1 MASRTA
7 RTVLLVG
14 APLAAVATF
23 MLGLRVGA
31 GEAVRSASIFAAPPG
46 KPPAAGAPTPLALQ
60 ILTYYEE
67 RSVRETIA
75 MKGLVLVARSK
86 GKEARWTGASNADG
100 IAEANLAIEGFSKG
114 DPLDV
119 ELRVEGER
127 EPLAAG
133 SIASVDVPWGRS
145 SSSRA
150 AARPAKRTGPIE
162 LDVLVEGERL
172 VPGFETSLWIHASK
186 PSTLDLVP
194 EPGLRLTKEHVTT
207 CDGGW
212 AEAPAIAEGHVV
224 GIGVTAHASELKG
237 EWFGPLPVAP
247 GAFFVGMPRVVPENE
262 AQTIVLVAP
271 NPRHVVYAEVDDE
284 RGRVAAAALPV
295 ALDPGD
301 AIPRARFALPPL
313 AKGLHWLVVSGEP
326 RGAEHL
332 AGAAIA
338 KPFVV
343 GPMQD
348 ACTVGPM
355 LAQAPAEG
363 FPRWLALDG
372 MAVRGATNRSRHRLG
387 LFIGLLALVSA
398 AAIDVL
404 LLIAAAREARAAM
417 LLADL
422 DDPDAARGRVTAKP
436 PGGSLAIALLLAV
449 LGFALLA
456 VLLFVKG

>member
-1 MASRTA
+1 MKRKL
-7 RTVLLVG
+7 LLVG
-14 APLAAVATF
+14 APLVAVGTF

-31 GEAVRSASIFAAPPG
+31 GEAVRAASIFAAPPG
-46 KPPAAGAPTPLALQ
+46 RPASKDAPTPIALQ

-67 RSVRETIA
+67 RSIRETVA
-75 MKGLVLVARSK
+75 MNGLTLVARSK

-100 IAEANLAIEGFSKG
+100 IAEANLAIEGYAKG
-114 DPLDV
+114 DPLEV
-119 ELRVEGER
+119 ELRVEGESQ
-127 EPLAAG
+127 PLASGTLAYE
-133 SIASVDVPWGRS
+133 DVEWARS
-145 SSSRA
+145 SWTRA
-150 AARPAKRTGPIE
+150 AARPAKRTGPVD

-172 VPGFETSLWIHASK
+172 VPGFETSMWIHASK
-186 PSTLDLVP
+186 PSTLDLAP

-207 CDGGW
+207 CENGW
-212 AEAPAIAEGHVV
+212 AEVPAIAEAHVV
-224 GIGVTAHASELKG
+224 GIGVTAHATGTGEKEKG

-247 GAFFVGMPRVVPENE
+247 GAFFVGMPRVVRENE
-262 AQTIVLVAP
+262 PQAVVLVAP
-271 NPRHVVYAEVDDE
+271 NPRHVVYVEVDDE

-301 AIPRARFALPPL
+301 AIPRARFTLPPL
-313 AKGLHWLVVSGEP
+313 ARGLHWLVVSGEP
-326 RGAEHL
+326 RGAERL
-332 AGAAIA
+332 AGAAVA

-343 GPMQD
+343 GDEMD
-348 ACTVGPM
+348 TCSLGPH
-355 LAQAPAEG
+355 LAKHPAEG

-372 MAVRGATNRSRHRLG
+372 MAVRGQANRARHRLG
-387 LFIGLLALVSA
+387 LFIGLLSLAAA

-404 LLIAAAREARAAM
+404 LLIAASREARAAM

-422 DDPDAARGRVTAKP
+422 DDAATAGEKVTARP

>member
-1 MASRTA
+1 MKRKL
-7 RTVLLVG
+7 LLVA
-14 APLAAVATF
+14 APLLAVATF

-46 KPPAAGAPTPLALQ
+46 RPASAGAPTPLALQ

-75 MKGLVLVARSK
+75 MKGLTLVARSR

-100 IAEANLAIEGFSKG
+100 IAEANLAIDGYAKG
-114 DPLDV
+114 DPLEV
-119 ELRVEGER
+119 ELRVEGESQ
-127 EPLAAG
+127 PLASGSLDYREVTWAG
-133 SIASVDVPWGRS
+133 SSW
-145 SSSRA
+145 SRA
-150 AARPAKRTGPIE
+150 AARPAKRSGPIE

-186 PSTLDLVP
+186 PSALDLVP
-194 EPGLRLTKEHVTT
+194 EPGLRVTKDHVTT
-207 CDGGW
+207 CESGW
-212 AEAPAIAEGHVV
+212 AEVPAIAEAHVV
-224 GIGVTAHASELKG
+224 GIGVTAHGKGEGEKG

-247 GAFFVGMPRVVPENE
+247 GAFFVGMPRVVPERE
-262 AQTIVLVAP
+262 PQTVVLVAP

-301 AIPRARFALPPL
+301 AIPRARFTLPPL
-313 AKGLHWLVVSGEP
+313 ARGLHWLVVSGEP

-343 GPMQD
+343 GEEMD
-348 ACTVGPM
+348 ACSLGPY
-355 LAQAPAEG
+355 LAKHPAEG

-372 MAVRGATNRSRHRLG
+372 MAVRGAANRARHRLG
-387 LFIGLLALVSA
+387 LFIGLVALAAA

-404 LLIAAAREARAAM
+404 LLIAASREARAVM

-422 DDPDAARGRVTAKP
+422 DGPDADRDRVTAKP